1 MTDEYPHPD
10 TERGQLVLIAAVALA
25 VVLIP
30 LILAFLQLGYHADV
44 AAGGPT
50 ITESDVEQPLQQALH
65 DATASTPE
73 RYTWD
78 ERHTAAES
86 VTATMA
92 PSLDTLN
99 QSAVEDGTLIRI
111 SPNESHAQA
120 RAATN
125 CPGGADRDFGDC
137 VTSDGLILQERDD
150 RTHVLGAAYD
160 IAISTP
166 EKDIEL
172 TTVIERR

>member
-1 MTDEYPHPD
+1 MSGHSRRDTD
-10 TERGQLVLIAAVALA
+10 RGQLVLIAAVALA

-30 LILAFLQLGYHADV
+30 LVLAFLQLGYHADV
-44 AAGGPT
+44 AAGSPT

-65 DATASTPE
+65 DATDSTPE
-73 RYTWD
+73 TYTWD
-78 ERHTAAES
+78 ERHAAAES
-86 VTATMA
+86 VTTTMA
-92 PSLDTLN
+92 PTLDTLN
-99 QSAVEDGTLIRI
+99 HSAVEDGTLIRI

-120 RAATN
+120 WAASN
-125 CPGGADRDFGDC
+125 CPEGPDRDFGEC
-137 VTSDGLILQERDD
+137 VANDGLILQERDD

-172 TTVIERR
+172 TTVIEPR